1 MAKHHQHL
9 SAYQQGI
16 VRRFYQHRD
25 TVLRARLAELVSEI
39 YLASGPRALDRLWA
53 SARDTL
59 AKAGADA
66 GEIDAVCG
74 PRDVESLARIVT
86 ALEAP
91 APRASPARPP
101 ADARDDF

>member
-39 YLASGPRALDRLWA
+39 YLAGSPRALDRLWK

-59 AKAGADA
+59 AKAGSDEA
-66 GEIDAVCG
+66 EIEGVCG
-74 PRDVESLARIVT
+74 TRDVQSLARIVS
-86 ALEAP
+86 ALESPSPRREAPPGRAP
-91 APRASPARPP
+91 AG
-101 ADARDDF
+101 DDF